1 MRKLRPG
8 DPCPCCGMPIK
19 TQDPSILL
27 LLSAMADIMGKPVP
41 LRCGEC
47 PVAIASEIDGY
58 AACPFTL
65 PEEDN
70 LWREDAI
77 CDLEIVSLRDGTEE
91 RNG

>member
-19 TQDPSILL
+19 TEDPSILL

-47 PVAIASEIDGY
+47 PVAMDLGVPGGVL
-58 AACPFTL
+58 CPFL
-65 PEEDN
+65 REHGQRCADEDD
-70 LWREDAI
+70 L
-77 CDLEIVSLRDGTEE
+77 CDLEVVAYRGV
-91 RNG
+91 